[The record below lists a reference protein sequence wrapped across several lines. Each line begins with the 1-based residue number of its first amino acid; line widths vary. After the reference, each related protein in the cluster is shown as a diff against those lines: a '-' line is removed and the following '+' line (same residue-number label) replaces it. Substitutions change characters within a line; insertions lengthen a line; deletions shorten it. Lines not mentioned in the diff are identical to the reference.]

1 MSFSFRSMFPGTSDA
16 SQTSDP
22 ASRNPG
28 SNTSAGAIASP
39 FAMSP
44 ASAPPLNSS
53 SPFGAPLF
61 KTAPGENHS
70 AQPVQQSPFSVTPS
84 AGTGSPL
91 TVGDVLPQLPPDI
104 ARAGALPMDQ
114 PVAVSPQ
121 ALEEALRGGQ
131 AALPI
136 FEIYR
141 VCPALFQTPV
151 SPQDARMIPLPA
163 SKLPRLIAA
172 TQPGAMPQN
181 PNPGNAP
188 AASPFGM
195 ASAAPAS
202 PLPPPLPQESQPLV
216 QPSLSGMM
224 LPPKRQGP
232 PPPLADIPS
241 RDAAMPQ
248 LSLPGQQ
255 PLGAAPVFPTS
266 PFSASATAAPM
277 SQPPPTASPFG
288 TMPSAAA
295 PAQPAASFGQSP
307 FAAAAAPVPNGNPAP
322 QSGVLS
328 SPFAPAPGAGAPTG
342 QESPFG
348 ALFGN
353 KAVPTGQPAPDG
365 NAPKPAGL
373 SMPGF
378 PTSQPSTSSA
388 QVRIPLAALLKGY
401 TAAELG
407 FDPMVVPG
415 WITLSMPAQKMQEL
429 ASSNAPICEL
439 GMLVDGITDVGFRNV
454 LNTAKRDFQLRLP
467 REELQNALANG
478 APPSLPNLASL
489 GIPQPLSPAPAAAP
503 APGMGGVMRVEPP
516 SAPQGNAPSPF
527 APLAPMES
535 NAVPGPNSPFLAP
548 SATPAAP
555 VFAAAAQTAPAEMV
569 KPAPSLFTPAAS
581 QFAPAQPFPMSNP
594 GTSMFSAPVPVPEPA
609 PQSQPLPANP
619 PTSIQPMP
627 MQAAAPASPMAGFPA
642 ATPAFQQAPAKAHD
656 PFVAFKPVAFEPVPA
671 TFSVPEPAAPV
682 SAPLPEVPAYQPPV
696 EPAPVSFVAPEPAP
710 SYSPPAAEMTVL
722 PPEKTQEYTPPP
734 GAYSFTPPKVDE
746 GFSSDQLLGREVS
759 PPRQPERPFSPPSA
773 DDDFQKGGFQVPQR
787 PQSSSHFFD
796 AEEETPAPAPKV
808 RAFVPP
814 AYDDDWD
821 QAPAA
826 KVKPQPVAAKPQEIK
841 TVRPA
846 SATRPVSA
854 SPNLGVQ
861 MHNTDPDQILLRA
874 LLGTDSDLS
883 PQNVVE
889 MTCSL
894 PGIAACVCI
903 HGKESFSH
911 IGAHKPQAREF
922 QRQATDL
929 AQHLKTL
936 APLIG
941 IEGAETFTMNSGDRL
956 MTFCFPEGAI
966 LGVLHDAEPTLG
978 LRDKITLI
986 ARELSRMIA

>member
-1 MSFSFRSMFPGTSDA
+1 MSFSFRSMFFGTSDPN
-16 SQTSDP
+16 QTSDTA
-22 ASRNPG
+22 ASDPV
-28 SNTSAGAIASP
+28 SNESSDGIASP

-53 SPFGAPLF
+53 LPFGAPLF

-91 TVGDVLPQLPPDI
+91 TVGDVLPQLPPEI

-151 SPQDARMIPLPA
+151 SPQDSRMIPLPA

-181 PNPGNAP
+181 SHMVATPS
-188 AASPFGM
+188 ASPFG

-202 PLPPPLPQESQPLV
+202 PPPSSPQESQPIV
-216 QPSLSGMM
+216 QPSFSGMM

-241 RDAAMPQ
+241 REAAMPQ
-248 LSLPGQQ
+248 LSLPGPQ
-255 PLGAAPVFPTS
+255 PLGAVPVFPTS
-266 PFSASATAAPM
+266 PFSASTGV
-277 SQPPPTASPFG
+277 PPSLPNPAASPFG
-288 TMPSAAA
+288 AMPSAAVPAPA
-295 PAQPAASFGQSP
+295 PAQPVASFGQSP
-307 FAAAAAPVPNGNPAP
+307 FAAVLHAPSNPP
-322 QSGVLS
+322 PKSGVLS
-328 SPFAPAPGAGAPTG
+328 SPFAAAPGACTPTG
-342 QESPFG
+342 QESPFS

-365 NAPKPAGL
+365 AAAKLAGL

-378 PTSQPSTSSA
+378 PTSQPATSSA
-388 QVRIPLAALLKGY
+388 QVRISLAAFLKGY

-415 WITLSMPAQKMQEL
+415 WITLSMPAQKVQEL
-429 ASSNAPICEL
+429 ASSSAPISEL
-439 GMLVDGITDVGFRNV
+439 GMLVDAITDVGFRNV

-467 REELQNALANG
+467 REELQSALSTG
-478 APPSLPNLASL
+478 APPSLPNLTSL
-489 GIPQPLSPAPAAAP
+489 DIPPPLSPAPAAAP
-503 APGMGGVMRVEPP
+503 APAMGGVMRVEPP
-516 SAPQGNAPSPF
+516 AAPQGNAHSPF

-535 NAVPGPNSPFLAP
+535 SSVPGTNSPFLAP
-548 SATPAAP
+548 SAAPAPASAP
-555 VFAAAAQTAPAEMV
+555 VFVPAVPTAPAEMA
-569 KPAPSLFTPAAS
+569 KPSPSLFTPAAS

-594 GTSMFSAPVPVPEPA
+594 GTSMFSAPAPVAEPA
-609 PQSQPLPANP
+609 PQSQPLAANP
-619 PTSIQPMP
+619 SATFQPEP
-627 MQAAAPASPMAGFPA
+627 MQAAASASPMLGFAA
-642 ATPAFQQAPAKAHD
+642 ATPVFQPAPAKAHD
-656 PFVAFKPVAFEPVPA
+656 PFGVFK
-671 TFSVPEPAAPV
+671 PAAPV
-682 SAPLPEVPAYQPPV
+682 SASLPEAPAYQLPV
-696 EPAPVSFVAPEPAP
+696 VAAPVSFTALEPAP
-710 SYSPPAAEMTVL
+710 SYIPPPAEMTVL
-722 PPEKTQEYTPPP
+722 PPEKSQDYTPPP
-734 GAYSFTPPKVDE
+734 GAYSFSPPKVDE

-759 PPRQPERPFSPPSA
+759 PPRQPERSFSTPSA
-773 DDDFQKGGFQVPQR
+773 DDDFQRGSFQVPQKA
-787 PQSSSHFFD
+787 QSPTSFFD
-796 AEEETPAPAPKV
+796 AEVATPASTPKV
-808 RAFVPP
+808 SAFVPP
-814 AYDDDWD
+814 AYEDDWD

-826 KVKPQPVAAKPQEIK
+826 KAKPQPVAAKPQEVK
-841 TVRPA
+841 A
-846 SATRPVSA
+846 ARPVSV

-903 HGKESFSH
+903 HGQESFSH
-911 IGAHKPQAREF
+911 VGVHKPQAREF

-986 ARELSRMIA
+986 ARELSRMVA